1 MKRIVAHVGYWFSS
15 SGMGTP
21 FDEAPLRLQ
30 KRFDAAADG
39 LETELRGKTFPI
51 WSLGKRAR
59 ATVAHFWRRL
69 GWVTSVGWLSLS
81 PALALAQ
88 DEAAPAANPAG
99 KLDIIALLHEGGA
112 IGYVIMLL
120 SVVMIALVI
129 EHYLAVRRRILMPDG
144 LADEVHRMIG
154 EGQFAQAEQVCRNEP
169 SYLSYMLLSG
179 LAEVR
184 LGYAAVEKAMEDA
197 AAQQAARLFRKLE
210 YFTVIGTVTPMLGLL
225 GTVWGMILAFMEF
238 ELKANPSVSELAPG
252 IYKALVTTLQG
263 LCVAIPSLA
272 AFTVLRNRVDE
283 LVAQTSL
290 TAEYVF
296 SNYKRTIALRRQ
308 EHQRRPKSNPE
319 PSPDSP
325 PAES

>member
-1 MKRIVAHVGYWFSS
+1 MERHRMNRIA
-15 SGMGTP
+15 T
-21 FDEAPLRLQ
+21 
-30 KRFDAAADG
+30 RF
-39 LETELRGKTFPI
+39 RQ
-51 WSLGKRAR
+51 
-59 ATVAHFWRRL
+59 RL
-69 GWVTSVGWLSLS
+69 GCLAVTAGIMLL
-81 PALALAQ
+81 PAPAFAQ
-88 DEAAPAANPAG
+88 DDAAPAANPVP

-120 SVVMIALVI
+120 SVVMIALII
-129 EHYLAVRRRILMPDG
+129 EHYLSVRRRTLMPDG
-144 LADEVHRMIG
+144 LANEIHRLVG
-154 EGQFAQAEQVCRNEP
+154 EGQFGPAEQICKAEP
-169 SYLSYMLLSG
+169 SFLSYILLAG

-184 LGYAAVEKAMEDA
+184 LGYGAVEKAMEDA

-272 AFTVLRNRVDE
+272 AFAVLRNRVDE

-290 TAEYVF
+290 TAEHVF
-296 SNYKRTIALRRQ
+296 SNYKRAATLRRQ
-308 EHQRRPKSNPE
+308 EQQRKARSKPASEPE
-319 PSPDSP
+319 SPAQEP
-325 PAES
+325 